1 MKILVTGGAGFIGSH
16 VAEAYVKEGHD
27 VVVID
32 NLSSGSVENLSPNV
46 RFIEADVRDESLEK
60 VFKEEKFDIVNH
72 HAAQVSVQISVKDPL
87 FDARLNILSTVFL
100 LELSV
105 KYEVKQFIFVSSG
118 GAIYG
123 EQEVFPAPETHK
135 TFPVSPYGISK
146 MSGEHYCRFYHET
159 YGLKTVSLRYANVY
173 GPRQSP
179 HGEAGVVAI
188 FSDNLLS
195 GKTAYIN
202 GSGEQTRDYT
212 FVGDIAHA
220 NVLAVRHELIG
231 TYNIGT
237 GKETTVNQIFDMV
250 KKSSESPQERKHL
263 EAKKGEQ
270 MRSVIDTM
278 LLKNKTNWKPETD
291 IKDGITKTV
300 EFFKNKS
307 RK

>member
-1 MKILVTGGAGFIGSH
+1 MKILVTGGAGFIASH
-16 VAEAYVKEGHD
+16 VAEVYMNAGHE

-32 NLSSGSVENLSPNV
+32 NLSSGFVKNIPPNV
-46 RFIEADVRDESLEK
+46 RFIEADVRDASLKKIFE
-60 VFKEEKFDIVNH
+60 EEKFDVVNH

-87 FDARLNILSTVFL
+87 HDANLNILSTISL
-100 LELSV
+100 LDLSV
-105 KYEVKQFIFVSSG
+105 KHGVKQFIFVSSG

-135 TFPVSPYGISK
+135 TFPLSPYGISK

-159 YGLKTVSLRYANVY
+159 HDLKTISLRYANVY

-188 FSDNLLS
+188 FSENLLT

-202 GSGEQTRDYT
+202 GDGEQTRDYT
-212 FVGDIAHA
+212 YVGDIAKA
-220 NVLAVRHELIG
+220 NLLAIDHGLTG

-237 GKETTVNQIFDMV
+237 GVETTVNQIFDMV
-250 KKSSESPQERKHL
+250 KESSGSSQERKHL

-270 MRSVIDTM
+270 MRSVIDAS
-278 LLKNKTNWKPETD
+278 LLENSVCWKPETNV
-291 IKDGITKTV
+291 KDGIIKTV
-300 EFFKNKS
+300 AFFKNKQG
-307 RK
+307 